1 MEVYIKYTQFGGDYK
16 EDVDDGDDDGDGDS
30 GNTKESMRTKP
41 DKDNK

>member
-16 EDVDDGDDDGDGDS
+16 EDVDDGDGDS

>member
-16 EDVDDGDDDGDGDS
+16 EDVDDGDGDGDS